1 MNTYADV
8 TRRECIAST
17 WTYCDIRVYIVAS
30 QGSRLE
36 DKEGKTMW
44 LDRETSYF
52 TANFGADEVIQIT
65 ETSDRFSDFPP
76 HSAT

>member
-1 MNTYADV
+1 
-8 TRRECIAST
+8 
-17 WTYCDIRVYIVAS
+17 
-30 QGSRLE
+30 
-36 DKEGKTMW
+36 MW

-52 TANFGADEVIQIT
+52 RVNFGADEVIQIT